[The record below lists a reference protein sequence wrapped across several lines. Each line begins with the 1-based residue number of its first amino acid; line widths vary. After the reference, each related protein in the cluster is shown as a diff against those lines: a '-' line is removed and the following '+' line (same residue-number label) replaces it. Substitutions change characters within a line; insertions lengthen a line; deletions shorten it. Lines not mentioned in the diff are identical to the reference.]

1 MKNITLGE
9 ALAGIK
15 KLNDRKTFW
24 EDVKNLIGF
33 YEHKFWEDWD
43 IKSIQRAADN
53 RYEEIGG
60 FELNTNTNEETE
72 NE

>member
-1 MKNITLGE
+1 MKNITLSE

-15 KLNDRKTFW
+15 KLNNKKTFW
-24 EDVKNLIGF
+24 EDVKNLIGY
-33 YEHKFWEDWD
+33 YEHVFWEDWD

-60 FELNTNTNEETE
+60 VM
-72 NE
+72 

>member
-15 KLNDRKTFW
+15 KLNDKETFW
-24 EDVKNLIGF
+24 EDVKNLIGY
-33 YEHKFWEDWD
+33 YEHRFWEDWD
-43 IKSIQRAADN
+43 IKTIQRVADN
-53 RYEEIGG
+53 RYEEI
-60 FELNTNTNEETE
+60 E

>member
-15 KLNDRKTFW
+15 KLNDKKTFW

-33 YEHKFWEDWD
+33 YEHKFWQDWD
-43 IKSIQRAADN
+43 IKTIQRAADN
-53 RYEEIGG
+53 RYEEIK
-60 FELNTNTNEETE
+60 EAQYVCN
-72 NE
+72 

>member
-1 MKNITLGE
+1 MKNMTLGE

-15 KLNDRKTFW
+15 KLNDKKTFW
-24 EDVKNLIGF
+24 EDVKNLIGY

-43 IKSIQRAADN
+43 IKTIQRAADY

-60 FELNTNTNEETE
+60 RL
-72 NE
+72 

>member
-15 KLNDRKTFW
+15 KLNDKETFW
-24 EDVKNLIGF
+24 EDVKNLIGY

-43 IKSIQRAADN
+43 IKTIQRVADN
-53 RYEEIGG
+53 RYMEIGG
-60 FELNTNTNEETE
+60 
-72 NE
+72 

>member
-15 KLNDRKTFW
+15 KLNDKKTFW

-43 IKSIQRAADN
+43 IKTIQRVADN
-53 RYEEIGG
+53 RYEEIK
-60 FELNTNTNEETE
+60 EA
-72 NE
+72 